1 MARVL
6 EIAEM
11 GREILRARAAEVELP
26 AGAALRRLAADMTA
40 TMESAE
46 GVGIA
51 APQVFAGVRAMI
63 VAPRA
68 NERYPEAEGEGEEG
82 AGVAPFAAFNP
93 EIAEASAEMEED
105 WEGCLS
111 VPGLRGWVP
120 RHRAISA
127 VWRDAEGNR
136 CAAELHGFAAR
147 VFQHELD
154 HLDGILFLDRMK
166 SLRDLT
172 TENEF
177 NRLMSERRGKTE

>member
-11 GREILRARAAEVELP
+11 GREILRARAAEVALP
-26 AGAALRRLAADMTA
+26 AGTDLRRLTADMA
-40 TMESAE
+40 LTMAAAE

-68 NERYPEAEGEGEEG
+68 NERYPDGDAEGEEG
-82 AGVAPFAAFNP
+82 VASFAAFNP

-111 VPGLRGWVP
+111 VPGLRGLVP

-127 VWRDAEGNR
+127 VWRDAAGNR

-166 SLRDLT
+166 SLRALA

-177 NRLMSERRGKTE
+177 NRLMSERRGDAE